1 MSKYKFQTGDIVTLN
16 ADVIGVTESGNLII
30 RFKSGVK
37 VLVKASDI
45 NTVHPKIELDGID
58 KRKGN

>member
-1 MSKYKFQTGDIVTLN
+1 MHEYKFQTGDIVTLN

-30 RFKSGVK
+30 RFRSGVK

-45 NTVHPKIELDGID
+45 NTVHPKIEHDGID

>member
-1 MSKYKFQTGDIVTLN
+1 MSKYKFQKGDIVTLN
-16 ADVIGVTESGNLII
+16 ADVIGVTESGNLIV

-58 KRKGN
+58 KRKGK